1 MKYYIPT
8 TTLNFNNILS
18 SESISPKSFFAKRGF
33 GYPRW
38 ISVQENDIDNAILLY
53 DSPIEVLR
61 PVSDEED
68 HPMLIEITSDE
79 TFRNLE
85 NGIYYCNETIYLTP
99 ETTRILFFSESDKIT
114 TLSMSASSL
123 ETKLV
128 NLYKNKFNII
138 DKNEI
143 KKNQS
148 INTEKYKD
156 LKLNESAIEK
166 DCKIN
171 KMKGLLYGFYIGALL
186 STSTDIVKKRNLL
199 KALHNTFSAILSSEG
214 KSTKKQDDNLKIL
227 LIQLLIP
234 ETDKPI
240 KKYSKLPIEDLYLF
254 LYEVFKEFPQ
264 PTWTPLYKEHKE
276 IVSNLKTAVKGENP
290 VIGWLEEQN
299 EQLFR
304 KQDEKQTELNPSKK
318 EISVNNGEISY
329 ISQEILPDKEEEKLT
344 LSWINEVLLNPKY
357 NGKVSLTKEDFATT
371 IMETAV
377 RSYGDRWESS
387 KIRGLLNAMYRY
399 VLGKGEDSK
408 IWNNLLVASMA
419 AVIAKGDDWNQLLNF
434 MYSKSMTDYR
444 LAFAFYGELNGFA
457 NLTRDFTDILLN
469 RKPDYVQE
477 VYKEFNKQL
486 LNNNQSQRDNSP
498 KEYDSKLN
506 TVSSS
511 VTSQIPT
518 INQGSNQNDK
528 TNLNESS
535 SKKQENVDTDNHL
548 ISNEKENNTS
558 SHESSWQ
565 EKAEAFKKEKY
576 KRNVQKWK
584 FFDEI
589 LHKYREE
596 ETPEAFLNELKGE
609 KGWCPDKNKRPNN
622 LYKELLETLHPRTEG
637 QKDLFYNQTNNAQD
651 TNTEM
656 KKDKGENSNIK
667 TRHSSSHSINT
678 SSQNEYK
685 RHFYN
690 DEGAWNIIESTITD
704 NEAKKQIYEDFKWFT
719 GEMKQKPSE
728 RDYYKY
734 LDAEND
740 KAVIKS
746 FCKLKSDKNQAPYF
760 TPEMRKNLKEKLM
773 KRYVGQN

>member
-18 SESISPKSFFAKRGF
+18 SESISPKSFFAKRVF

-99 ETTRILFFSESDKIT
+99 ETTRILFFSERDKTT
-114 TLSMSASSL
+114 TLSMSESSL

-128 NLYKNKFNII
+128 NLYKNKFDII

-171 KMKGLLYGFYIGALL
+171 KMKGLLYGFYIGGLL
-186 STSTDIVKKRNLL
+186 STSTDIVKKRNSL

-214 KSTKKQDDNLKIL
+214 KSTQKQDSDLKIL

-234 ETDKPI
+234 GVDELIGKDPEIPI
-240 KKYSKLPIEDLYLF
+240 KNQYLLLFNAFKKYPSHIWDSL
-254 LYEVFKEFPQ
+254 
-264 PTWTPLYKEHKE
+264 LYKKYEE
-276 IVSNLKTAVKGENP
+276 IVSNLKTAVKGKNP
-290 VIGWLEEQN
+290 VMDWLEEQN
-299 EQLFR
+299 KRLLKEQY
-304 KQDEKQTELNPSKK
+304 EKQTELNPSKK
-318 EISVNNGEISY
+318 ELIVNNGKISY

-344 LSWINEVLLNPKY
+344 LSWINEVLSNPKY
-357 NGKVSLTKEDFATT
+357 NGKVSLAKEDFATA
-371 IMETAV
+371 IMEAAV

-637 QKDLFYNQTNNAQD
+637 QKDLLYLW
-651 TNTEM
+651 M
-656 KKDKGENSNIK
+656 
-667 TRHSSSHSINT
+667 
-678 SSQNEYK
+678 
-685 RHFYN
+685 
-690 DEGAWNIIESTITD
+690 ITVTD
-704 NEAKKQIYEDFKWFT
+704 
-719 GEMKQKPSE
+719 S
-728 RDYYKY
+728 
-734 LDAEND
+734 
-740 KAVIKS
+740 
-746 FCKLKSDKNQAPYF
+746 
-760 TPEMRKNLKEKLM
+760 
-773 KRYVGQN
+773 